1 MIAETELDYE
11 KELNN
16 ILGSINRTRYF
27 LDIPLYNINYEEEA
41 DCCKLTIVEGE
52 TVRWRLK
59 RDFKEGEDAAFCKQQ
74 VYKGVIILFTLQ
86 QVEKPQEESRIITN
100 F

>member
-27 LDIPLYNINYEEEA
+27 LDIPLYNINY
-41 DCCKLTIVEGE
+41 G
-52 TVRWRLK
+52 
-59 RDFKEGEDAAFCKQQ
+59 
-74 VYKGVIILFTLQ
+74 
-86 QVEKPQEESRIITN
+86 
-100 F
+100 